1 MMRFE
6 ELEMVGNQQA
16 WEECDRADRMLRIL
30 GRMAGHPGWPSRQ
43 QVILLECDCAETVLG
58 FIPEGENRPKQ
69 AIIAART
76 LALGEDISPAQI
88 RAAADAAAAYAVSS
102 SYTDAAYAALAAA
115 NAAYAAASYA
125 AASYAADAASTSYA
139 ASSYAAASYAAS
151 ASYAAAADAA
161 AADVA
166 YYAAEADAAAAYE
179 AAYDDYPSEDYAFY
193 AAEAARDKKLRELA
207 ELIRPRFS
215 PVSENLGLER
225 EVEGICSH
233 SS

>member
-1 MMRFE
+1 MRSE
-6 ELEMVGNQQA
+6 ELELEMVGNQQA
-16 WEECDRADRMLRIL
+16 WEECDRADRMLRML

-43 QVILLECDCAETVLG
+43 QVILLECDCAETVLD
-58 FIPEGENRPKQ
+58 FIPSGENRPKE
-69 AIIAART
+69 AIEIARRWAN
-76 LALGEDISPAQI
+76 GEDISPANL

-102 SYTDAAYAALAAA
+102 AYTDATYAAHAAA

-125 AASYAADAASTSYA
+125 AASYAADAASASYA

-151 ASYAAAADAA
+151 ASYAAAADA
-161 AADVA
+161 D
-166 YYAAEADAAAAYE
+166 AAYE